1 LIDTIDITDDA
12 EEVIGDADEESNELL
27 DELNGMENEEVK

>member
-12 EEVIGDADEESNELL
+12 EEVIGDADDESNELL